1 LERIGQTENRSVY
14 ISRDANQAGRFISQL
29 ENFGFKVI
37 AECPLVTESVELK
50 HIPFT
55 DWVFFTSPSCVEHF
69 FSQDLFV
76 PSVTLV
82 AALGSGTADALKSYG
97 VIPSFTGADGSIAE
111 TATAFLEK
119 AKGSE
124 VFFPIGNDSVRSIQQ
139 HISDKITVHES
150 IIYRKSPK
158 PGFVMPKTNIAVF
171 TSPAKAEACLN
182 TGAILPHT
190 IVTIGETTASALKK
204 AGVKD
209 VMVSPGTT
217 MQSLADLVCGI
228 LI

>member
-1 LERIGQTENRSVY
+1 
-14 ISRDANQAGRFISQL
+14 
-29 ENFGFKVI
+29 
-37 AECPLVTESVELK
+37 
-50 HIPFT
+50 
-55 DWVFFTSPSCVEHF
+55 
-69 FSQDLFV
+69 
-76 PSVTLV
+76 
-82 AALGSGTADALKSYG
+82 LGSGTADALKSYG

-124 VFFPIGNDSVRSIQQ
+124 VFFPIGNDSMRSIQQ

-158 PGFVMPKTNIAVF
+158 PGFVMPKTDIAVF

-190 IVTIGETTASALKK
+190 IVAIGETTALALKK